1 MSNSFGTFSGV
12 CAYGVM
18 RLRPAKVTL
27 DNLNQ
32 NAGQPSYAPTP
43 MGAKGDQRL
52 SAKLS
57 VFQSIAVSDCTLH
70 RARPGGRGE
79 GASPGLRAALIRE
92 VL

>member
-32 NAGQPSYAPTP
+32 SAGQSSYALTP
-43 MGAKGDQRL
+43 LGAKGDQRL

-57 VFQSIAVSDCTLH
+57 VFWSIPVSDCIPPRT
-70 RARPGGRGE
+70 RPGGGARGQ
-79 GASPGLRAALIRE
+79 APDYAPP
-92 VL
+92 